1 MKTQFCS
8 LSIKP
13 AMLQATFTWSH
24 AYGRVNSIPGV
35 TGSFE
40 GWDG

>member
-1 MKTQFCS
+1 MKTQICS
-8 LSIKP
+8 LLIKP
-13 AMLQATFTWSH
+13 MHQASTW
-24 AYGRVNSIPGV
+24 ARGYGRVNTFPGV